1 MQILDISEITTQ
13 VSHAL
18 DFTLSHLIA
27 DFNTNFSTLENASHF
42 SKVALGDVTTHRTI
56 PYVSGTFN
64 GIQIMEKQRTYSFVG
79 YDFFETASV
88 EDVYEIVNAMSFYLN
103 LAILHMKNLRDTVEA
118 EVQRVS
124 NVTPEDF
131 PQEVVSELNKI
142 SFTPSTYA
150 KTILGS
156 FIRLYFLRAEGAY
169 SDGFYQDTALKF
181 DIQFD
186 GENIKEIKKL
196 N

>member
-27 DFNTNFSTLENASHF
+27 DFNTNFSTLENTSHF

-64 GIQIMEKQRTYSFVG
+64 GIQIMQRQRTYSFVG
-79 YDFFETASV
+79 FDFFETAPV
-88 EDVYEIVNAMSFYLN
+88 EYVYNIVNAMLFYFD
-103 LAILHMKNLRDTVEA
+103 LAIKHMKNLRDTVQA

-124 NVTPEDF
+124 NFAPEDF
-131 PQEVVSELNKI
+131 PEDVVCELNKI
-142 SFTPSTYA
+142 SFTPSSYA

-156 FIRLYFLRAEGAY
+156 FIRLYFLRVEGAY
-169 SDGFYQDTALKF
+169 SDGFYQDTALQFEIK
-181 DIQFD
+181 FD